1 MRSLLRFTQPA
12 AAPINREGKTGRSN
26 TLAKDGQ
33 RSLVE
38 SGKILTLPHVRKTSL
53 SLTLLE
59 FSHALVLM
67 LWVGSLAGFALVVI
81 PSLPYSLPNRELAV
95 QATLAILERS
105 AFLGCGAGAFLLAT
119 TLMMHLLALRETR
132 AVIAQM
138 ALILVMS
145 LLAILSQVLLAPQ
158 VADLLRDL
166 PAPLATLSSTDPY
179 QLELGRLLGIGTGFL
194 FLQIA
199 AGAIVLLFAVRR
211 WYRYVPERREP
222 EPEPEPGTLF

>member
-1 MRSLLRFTQPA
+1 
-12 AAPINREGKTGRSN
+12 
-26 TLAKDGQ
+26 LAKDGQ
-33 RSLVE
+33 TSLVE
-38 SGKILTLPHVRKTSL
+38 SGKILTLPRVRKTSL
-53 SLTLLE
+53 SLTLIE

-67 LWVGSLAGFALVVI
+67 LWVGSLAGFALIVM

-119 TLMMHLLALRETR
+119 TLMMHLLALREAR
-132 AVIAQM
+132 AVVVQI

-145 LLAILSQVLLAPQ
+145 LSAILSQILIAPRIT
-158 VADLLRDL
+158 DLLHSL
-166 PAPLATLSSTDPY
+166 PAPLATLSVTDPSR
-179 QLELGRLLGIGTGFL
+179 LELARLLGIGTGL
-194 FLQIA
+194 HLLQIV

-222 EPEPEPGTLF
+222 EEEPGTMY